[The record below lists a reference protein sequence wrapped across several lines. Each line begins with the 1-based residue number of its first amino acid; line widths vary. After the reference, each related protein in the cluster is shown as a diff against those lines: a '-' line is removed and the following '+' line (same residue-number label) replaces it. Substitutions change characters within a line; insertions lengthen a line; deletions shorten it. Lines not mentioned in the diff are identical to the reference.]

1 MKYLKPL
8 IFGAFALNAV
18 SFAVVG
24 GFQISKNVNSTTATT
39 ARQAAL
45 SNIAKHVISD
55 TCWQHPTD
63 SKLKIGDPVILAGT
77 ETGKIPTSCMYAPQT
92 KQFVEVA
99 YENSELQV
107 IRAFSIKEV
116 QAAKSQILSENIK
129 EK

>member
-1 MKYLKPL
+1 MKHLKPL
-8 IFGAFALNAV
+8 IFGAFAVNVV

-45 SNIAKHVISD
+45 SNVARHVLSD
-55 TCWQHPTD
+55 TCWSHPTD
-63 SKLKIGDPVILAGT
+63 TKLKIGDPVILPGT

-99 YENSELQV
+99 YQNSELQV

-116 QAAKSQILSENIK
+116 QSAKSQIKAETTTNY
-129 EK
+129 